1 MRHEYL
7 IGYVYGLLETWELDL
22 GILERTRFVWRW
34 VLDTT
39 YHEGR
44 IDSGSSRMS
53 DLLLI
58 HHFFKRLICYV
69 DVGKLHSYQ
78 TRHLWEPHVSEPH
91 GMSWNCPN
99 DASHMGYS
107 PQTVQRQHGRTGD
120 HKLQT
125 IGLRMF
131 QILTNRGFLQTPC
144 AELSPSNSLPRWGRC
159 FHGS

>member
-1 MRHEYL
+1 MRYEYL

-58 HHFFKRLICYV
+58 HHFLKRLICYV
-69 DVGKLHSYQ
+69 DVREITQLSKIVTLG
-78 TRHLWEPHVSEPH
+78 THVSEPH
-91 GMSWNCPN
+91 GMSWNRPTMHPIWGTLHKQFN
-99 DASHMGYS
+99 DNMG
-107 PQTVQRQHGRTGD
+107 GRS
-120 HKLQT
+120 Q
-125 IGLRMF
+125 
-131 QILTNRGFLQTPC
+131 
-144 AELSPSNSLPRWGRC
+144 APRP
-159 FHGS
+159 